1 MKKSIKCLSAV
12 LMTSVLAVSAGAVAA
27 PTFAG
32 AYDITMSS
40 TTGHTYTA
48 YQVFTGD
55 LYESGTTKTLSNI
68 HWGNG
73 VNKTALI
80 TALTGDTTYGAAF
93 STALSGKTTDDEKA
107 AAVASVID
115 TYTDDSAAIKAIS
128 KIIANNLSSTTAG
141 TATTTSEITGLAAGY
156 YFIKDTTASDSMPAG
171 GTYSDFML
179 KVVSDVTVAAKDETV
194 TSDKKVTDANDSD
207 GSTEPNKTTAD
218 YDIGDDVPYVLTFT
232 LPAKYAEYEKYPI
245 TFTDDMCAGLTYNGD
260 AKIYY
265 GAGDTTGT
273 TISLST
279 TTGTEYT
286 GGQKYTYSIA
296 DLKAAQAAAE
306 TGSALKSLA
315 AGSVIRIEYTAKQNA
330 GAVIGSAGNPNK
342 YSVTFANDPT
352 WYDDGVG
359 GTQPDT
365 PPTGT
370 TPPVTNTVFTYKLV
384 VNKVK
389 SDNTA
394 LTGADFDLYKF
405 VKVDTTGMSAEDKTT
420 AGIVSE
426 TIGGSAVEGKW
437 TLVTALNTG
446 SGAANPSKTKTASGG
461 VTDSVFTFSGLD
473 DGHYKLH
480 EETTPDGYNSIDD
493 IVFDIAPTADGTL
506 ANIALGTLTFTADS
520 TAGSL
525 TGDVVNN
532 AGVTLPGTGGIGTTV
547 FYIIGGLMIT
557 GALVLFI
564 VKKRMNIKEK

>member
-1 MKKSIKCLSAV
+1 
-12 LMTSVLAVSAGAVAA
+12 MTSVLAVSAGAVAA

-55 LYESGTTKTLSNI
+55 LYESGGTKTLSNI

-73 VNKTALI
+73 VDSDALI

-93 STALSGKTTDDEKA
+93 STALAGKTTDDKKA

-156 YFIKDTTASDSMPAG
+156 YFIKDTTASASMPAG

-207 GSTEPNKTTAD
+207 GTTETNKTTAD
-218 YDIGDDVPYVLTFT
+218 YDIGDNVPYVLTFT

-245 TFTDDMCAGLTYNGD
+245 TFTDDMCKGLTYNGD

-265 GAGDTTGT
+265 GKNSGGT
-273 TISLST
+273 VTYDD
-279 TTGTEYT
+279 GTELGTSFTSADITSTDAYN
-286 GGQKYTYSIA
+286 GGKRYTYAITN
-296 DLKAAQAAAE
+296 LKATQAAA
-306 TGSALKSLA
+306 T
-315 AGSVIRIEYTAKQNA
+315 AGSNLATLGAGDVIKIEYTAKLNA
-330 GAVIGSAGNPNK
+330 NAVVGNAGNPNK

-352 WYDDGVG
+352 WKDTT
-359 GTQPDT
+359 GTGTGT

-370 TPPVTNTVFTYKLV
+370 TPEKVNTVFTYKLV

-389 SDNTA
+389 SDGTA
-394 LTGADFDLYKF
+394 LTGADFELYKF
-405 VKVDTTGMSAEDKTT
+405 VKGTGADTYNDGTT
-420 AGIVSE
+420 THNG
-426 TIGGSAVEGKW
+426 TW
-437 TLVTALNTG
+437 TLVTTLNGTE
-446 SGAANPSKTKTASGG
+446 SPTKTKSASGE
-461 VTDSVFTFSGLD
+461 VANSVFTFSGLD
-473 DGHYKLH
+473 DGHYKLV
-480 EETTPDGYNSIDD
+480 ETDTPDGYNSIDD
-493 IVFDIAPTADGTL
+493 IVFDITPGADGDLPETITL
-506 ANIALGTLTFTADS
+506 GSATFSCTDS
-520 TAGSL
+520 TGAISGN
-525 TGDVVNN
+525 VVNN
-532 AGVTLPGTGGIGTTV
+532 SGVTLPGTGSIGTTV